1 MGKQNPAMA
10 GAAVRASEM
19 AIFAGAATEDNW
31 KPICRSNKTSDEL
44 PICSA
49 RSVGPRWAG
58 NTE

>member
-10 GAAVRASEM
+10 GVAVRASEM

-49 RSVGPRWAG
+49 RSVGPR
-58 NTE
+58 